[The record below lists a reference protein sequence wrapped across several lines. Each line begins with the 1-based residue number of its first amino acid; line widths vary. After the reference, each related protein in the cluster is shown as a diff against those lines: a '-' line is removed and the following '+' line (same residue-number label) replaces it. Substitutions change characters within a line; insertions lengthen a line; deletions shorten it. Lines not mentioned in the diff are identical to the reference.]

1 MEGKDYPKTMESMEE
16 REATWWALCRRAWAE
31 EDPVKFLDVTMQIM
45 KFLAHKQ
52 QRLDAA
58 CDEACDDAQQAQEAQ
73 QSRRKNTV
81 N

>member
-1 MEGKDYPKTMESMEE
+1 MQSMEE

-31 EDPVKFLDVTMQIM
+31 EDPVKFLDVTMQIV

-58 CDEACDDAQQAQEAQ
+58 FDEAQ
-73 QSRRKNTV
+73 QVQQARRAEGKNTV